1 MSTQATPTGT
11 EVQRFGW
18 VHEPDPRWDAD
29 RERVFSTVPPGVFRA
44 VVRPAG
50 ERLPGD
56 WWRVLDGDRVVGY
69 GWLDD
74 VWGDAE
80 ILLAVE
86 EGARGTGAGRF
97 MLERLED
104 EAAARGLNYVMNVVH
119 DTHPERDAVTAWFL
133 AHGFAGT
140 EDGQLRKRVT
150 EHGRDIGQRQEGRPG
165 ARQAP
170 LPDGGRQ
177 ARYEAERDR
186 AAARRGTVVEETAD
200 SEPMGPG
207 HEEAGGY
214 VDPEQHRY

>member
-29 RERVFSTVPPGVFRA
+29 RERIFSTVPPGVFRA

-86 EGARGTGAGRF
+86 ESARGTGAGAF
-97 MLERLED
+97 ALSRLEE
-104 EAAARGLNYVMNVVH
+104 EAAARGLNYVMNVVL
-119 DTHPERDAVTAWFL
+119 DTHPDRVAVTEWFL
-133 AHGFAGT
+133 AHGAS
-140 EDGQLRKRVT
+140 GQ
-150 EHGRDIGQRQEGRPG
+150 HGN
-165 ARQAP
+165 
-170 LPDGGRQ
+170 
-177 ARYEAERDR
+177 R
-186 AAARRGTVVEETAD
+186 AAQVELTC
-200 SEPMGPG
+200 
-207 HEEAGGY
+207 
-214 VDPEQHRY
+214 